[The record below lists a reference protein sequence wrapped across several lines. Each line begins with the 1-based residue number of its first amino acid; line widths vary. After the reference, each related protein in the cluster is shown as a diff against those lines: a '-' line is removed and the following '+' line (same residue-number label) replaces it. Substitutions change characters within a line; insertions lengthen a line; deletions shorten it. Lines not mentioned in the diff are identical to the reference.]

1 MARIELNYVDGLVFQ
16 DDEHRYF
23 LNGKELSGVTGVITR
38 QLYPNAFDGIPKKV
52 LEASAEYGH
61 HVHKILENWDKLWQK
76 DDESVELQDYR
87 SICREYGL
95 VHEAS
100 EYLVTDFQNFASAC
114 DKVYRVSDDSVS
126 IGDIKTVYGDLTKKA
141 NKDKLE
147 RCRVQLSL
155 YRYMFLLV
163 NPEMKVKD
171 LFVIHLRCKERKNG
185 TIDRIAKLIH
195 VDPIPA
201 STCKSL
207 LEAEL
212 NGEQFV
218 MPTHDTTAKEELIVD
233 EGLIRQLLATK
244 ADVEE
249 KLSDIKAKIFADMV
263 ALGQMNYSTPTG
275 LKIVRKLDSIRKSFD
290 VKGFTYS
297 NPNLDLTPYWKES
310 KVAGSL
316 SIAV

>member
-1 MARIELNYVDGLVFQ
+1 MARIELNYIDGLVF
-16 DDEHRYF
+16 DEKEHRYF
-23 LNGKELSGVTGVITR
+23 LNGKELFGVTGVITH

-61 HVHKILENWDKLWQK
+61 QVHKILENWDKLWQK
-76 DDESVELQDYR
+76 EENSVELQDYI

-95 VHEAS
+95 CHEAS
-100 EYLVTDFQNFASAC
+100 EYLVCDGANYASAC
-114 DKVYRVSDDSVS
+114 DKVYRIDDTTVS
-126 IGDIKTVYGDLTKKA
+126 IGDIKTVYGDLSKPA
-141 NKDKLE
+141 NKQKLE
-147 RCRVQLSL
+147 RAQFQLSL
-155 YRYMFLLV
+155 YKYMFELM
-163 NPEMKVKD
+163 NPQMKVKD
-171 LFVIHLRCKERKNG
+171 LFVLHIRCKNRQNG
-185 TIDRIAKLIH
+185 TIDRIAKLIY

-201 STCKSL
+201 EICKSL

-212 NGEQFV
+212 KGEQFV
-218 MPTHDTTAKEELIVD
+218 MPTLAPSAKQGLIVD

-290 VKGFTYS
+290 VKGFTSS
-297 NPNLDLTPYWKES
+297 NPDLDLTPYWKES